1 MGGTG
6 REEGE
11 GRLVRYAFS
20 LLDVSLP
27 LMRRAGGIARQCF
40 LGHFGVGI
48 LCRRDPCLAHSAAMQ
63 GEDGA
68 KTATQT
74 HKVYAGWNLCE
85 EV

>member
-11 GRLVRYAFS
+11 GWLS
-20 LLDVSLP
+20 DTPLLGVSLP
-27 LMRRAGGIARQCF
+27 LMCRAGGIARQSS
-40 LGHFGVGI
+40 LGHYRVSI
-48 LCRRDPCLAHSAAMQ
+48 LCHLDPCLSHSTATQ

-74 HKVYAGWNLCE
+74 HKVSAWKLCE